1 MQAPSSDWISEIRG
15 LLFLLNLFNK
25 ELFPP
30 HPHNRLPFD
39 HLMRHDHLRQ
49 QGARFVELA
58 DQEGG
63 GLSGQFLDVDVD
75 GRQEWVGQGRKDGIV
90 EADQRDVVRNF
101 VLVQLQILQDTQ
113 S

>member
-1 MQAPSSDWISEIRG
+1 
-15 LLFLLNLFNK
+15 
-25 ELFPP
+25 
-30 HPHNRLPFD
+30 
-39 HLMRHDHLRQ
+39 MRHDHFWQ

>member
-1 MQAPSSDWISEIRG
+1 MHWNRGG
-15 LLFLLNLFNK
+15 LLVIIWNTRNYLLPL
-25 ELFPP
+25 
-30 HPHNRLPFD
+30 HPHNRLPLD
-39 HLMRHDHLRQ
+39 HFMRHDHLRQ

>member
-1 MQAPSSDWISEIRG
+1 MAVVLS
-15 LLFLLNLFNK
+15 LLFS
-25 ELFPP
+25 
-30 HPHNRLPFD
+30 HPHNRLPLD
-39 HLMRHDHLRQ
+39 HFMRHDHLRQ
-49 QGARFVELA
+49 QGARFLELA

-75 GRQEWVGQGRKDGIV
+75 GRQEWMGQCRKDGIV
-90 EADQRDVVRNF
+90 EADQRDVVGHF

>member
-1 MQAPSSDWISEIRG
+1 MHYWNQRSLLYCVQNQDTKNSFPS
-15 LLFLLNLFNK
+15 
-25 ELFPP
+25 
-30 HPHNRLPFD
+30 HPHNRLPLD
-39 HLMRHDHLRQ
+39 HFMRHDHLRQ

-63 GLSGQFLDVDVD
+63 GLSGKFLDVDVD
-75 GRQEWVGQGRKDGIV
+75 GRQERVGQGRKDGIV

>member
-1 MQAPSSDWISEIRG
+1 MYWSQEGLHYFIQNQEKNSFPS
-15 LLFLLNLFNK
+15 
-25 ELFPP
+25 
-30 HPHNRLPFD
+30 HPHNRLPLNNF
-39 HLMRHDHLRQ
+39 MRHDHLRQ

-75 GRQEWVGQGRKDGIV
+75 GCQERVGQGRKDGIV